1 MKGDPIPD
9 TAPLVHDCAFRLLK
23 GERPGKVLD
32 VPAGQ
37 GAFAKKLEN
46 EKFEVWCGD
55 IQEDAHLHANKR
67 PVLLDLN
74 VGLPYKNE
82 FFDYVACLEGI
93 EHLENP
99 HLLIREINR
108 VLKVGGKCVLST
120 PNILSI
126 KSRLS
131 YLLYGY
137 PNYFHL
143 MIDVDPATGAEK
155 KIDHINPVTILE
167 LRYILSQNGFEI
179 EKIDANRLLGKKSFS
194 LFLLKMAMS
203 SRGRRSARDP
213 ARTHVRQLLFSEPL
227 LFGEILIL
235 KARKIFSTPK
245 QG

>member
-1 MKGDPIPD
+1 MNSGPIPN
-9 TAPLVHDCAFRLLK
+9 TAPLVHDCAFKLLMD
-23 GERPGKVLD
+23 ERPGRVLD

-37 GAFAKKLEN
+37 GAFAKKLDA

-55 IQEDAHLHANKR
+55 IQPEAHLFNNKKL
-67 PVLLDLN
+67 VLLDLN
-74 VGLPYKNE
+74 VGLPYKTE
-82 FFDYVACLEGI
+82 FFDYVACIEGI

-108 VLKVGGKCVLST
+108 VLKIGGKCILST

-143 MIDVDPATGAEK
+143 MVDIDPKTGKEK
-155 KIDHINPVTILE
+155 RIDHINPVTILE

-179 EKIDANRLLGKKSFS
+179 EKTDANHLLGKKSF
-194 LFLLKMAMS
+194 LFHLLKMIMS
-203 SRGRRSARDP
+203 TRGKRSTRDP
-213 ARTHVRQLLFSEPL
+213 ARARVRQLLFSDPV
-227 LFGEILIL
+227 LFGEILVL
-235 KARKIFSTPK
+235 KARKMASIPS
-245 QG
+245 GS

>member
-1 MKGDPIPD
+1 MNSGPTPN
-9 TAPLVHDCAFRLLK
+9 TAPLVHDCAFKLLK
-23 GERPGKVLD
+23 VERPGRVLD

-37 GAFAKKLEN
+37 GAFAKKLEA

-55 IQEDAHLHANKR
+55 IQADEHLSTANNL
-67 PVLLDLN
+67 VLLDLN
-74 VGLPYKNE
+74 GGLPYKTE
-82 FFDYVACLEGI
+82 FFDYVACIEGI

-108 VLKVGGKCVLST
+108 VLKVGGKCILST
-120 PNILSI
+120 PNVLSM

-143 MIDVDPATGAEK
+143 MVDVDPETGAEK

-179 EKIDANRLLGKKSFS
+179 EKIDTNHLLGKKSF
-194 LFLLKMAMS
+194 LFRLLKIAMS
-203 SRGRRSARDP
+203 LRGKRSAREP
-213 ARTHVRQLLFSEPL
+213 SRARVRQLLFSDPV
-227 LFGEILIL
+227 LFGEILVL
-235 KARKIFSTPK
+235 KVRKTASIPCRV
-245 QG
+245 